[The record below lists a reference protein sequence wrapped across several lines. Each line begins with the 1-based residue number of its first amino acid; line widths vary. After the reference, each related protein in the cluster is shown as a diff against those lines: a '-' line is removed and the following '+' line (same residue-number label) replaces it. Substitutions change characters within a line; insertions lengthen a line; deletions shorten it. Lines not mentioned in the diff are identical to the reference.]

1 MTFSIIGNTNLQC
14 SYTLCDYLFDVGWKI
29 AINNQMNSKNP
40 YIFVLSAFP
49 TLTL

>member
-1 MTFSIIGNTNLQC
+1 MTFNIIGNTILQC
-14 SYTLCDYLFDVGWKI
+14 SYTLLDVGWKI

-40 YIFVLSAFP
+40 YVFVLSAFP